1 MLTFPLQ
8 KLKDVNDEGEARKRG
23 FAKGSSFKLLQ
34 VDIVLVREEESKAI
48 REEQARRRAEA
59 IV

>member
-1 MLTFPLQ
+1 M
-8 KLKDVNDEGEARKRG
+8 KDVNDEAEARRRG
-23 FAKGSSFKLLQ
+23 FAKGSYFKLLQ
-34 VDIVLVREEESKAI
+34 VDIVLVREEDSKAI